1 MSFVSA
7 LALVASA
14 ALLNTVHSRV
24 CKDEQYMPGLLTVR
38 SVLVALTSLLLP
50 TAITHAED
58 PEIREWLSPKHEEYE
73 TRFGNIQV
81 EYRRT
86 DLDNGRAT
94 TVTHLRFWSRDN
106 EYFRLDTKILEA
118 EDPEKV
124 DFETRLIVRPEGYV
138 KLAKSPGT
146 STLAVVAYGATADGL
161 SVLQGNRFFSAG
173 TRAYIIVPMLHY
185 ITRMQN
191 ADSGFQSTEQSRD
204 DNVIMW
210 RGLWS
215 DGAAASQI
223 EIACDAHSGLCL
235 RYSSD
240 ATKDGRPSH
249 RTSAEKEYDAESI
262 VPVLHVSS
270 KEEADGSSWGQ
281 RFERLS
287 VVEEPAPLGLFSLE
301 SQGVAGAATAGTW
314 TRRLIILLVGLLL
327 MGIYGIFHLRKHR
340 T

>member
-1 MSFVSA
+1 
-7 LALVASA
+7 
-14 ALLNTVHSRV
+14 
-24 CKDEQYMPGLLTVR
+24 MPGLLTVR
-38 SVLVALTSLLLP
+38 SVLVALTLLLLP
-50 TAITHAED
+50 TAVTHAED
-58 PEIREWLSPKHEEYE
+58 PEWLSPKHEEYQA
-73 TRFGNIQV
+73 RFGNIQV

-118 EDPEKV
+118 DEPEKV
-124 DFETRLIVRPEGYV
+124 GFETRLIVRPEGYV
-138 KLAKSPGT
+138 KMAKSPGT
-146 STLAVVAYGATADGL
+146 STLAVVSYGATADGL
-161 SVLQGNRFFSAG
+161 SVLKGNRFFSAG

-204 DNVIMW
+204 DNVMTW

-215 DGAAASQI
+215 DGSVASQI

-240 ATKDGRPSH
+240 ATEDGRPSH

-270 KEEADGSSWGQ
+270 KEEADGSDWGQ
-281 RFERLS
+281 RFERLK
-287 VVEEPAPLGLFSLE
+287 VVHEPAPLGLFSLE
-301 SQGVAGAATAGTW
+301 TQGVAGAATAGTW
-314 TRRLIILLVGLLL
+314 TRRLIILLVGFLL
-327 MGIYGIFHLRKHR
+327 MGIYGIYRFRKR
-340 T
+340 RA